1 MSANLSPVFGAG
13 WQGMTNSGTL
23 LAGGKLYAYVAGT
36 VNPAP
41 TWTDA
46 TQGTLN
52 ANPMT
57 LDSSGRPQQE
67 IWLASGAR
75 YKFVVTDSLGNQV
88 GYASDNIS
96 GLNDATYTQTPAVEW
111 PTGGVPTYISATSF
125 SVTGD
130 QTTILQALRRVKL
143 TVSGGLAYGTIV
155 SSSYGAGVTTVVVT
169 NDSISLDSG
178 ASVMQYSIL
187 SASPTS
193 LPATVLSSA
202 TYQAQ
207 TPVAFTTGGTSTT
220 YTLTPSPAIAATPA
234 GMHFDVTF
242 NSTCGA
248 SPTLAIS
255 GLAALPLVKGTSAG
269 GYTALVAGDVTSGWV
284 SQCVVLPG
292 ATQILVR
299 QTAST
304 AVLSNSR
311 ALAMALIF
319 GL

>member
-1 MSANLSPVFGAG
+1 MQLDAG
-13 WQGMTNSGTL
+13 
-23 LAGGKLYAYVAGT
+23 
-36 VNPAP
+36 
-41 TWTDA
+41 
-46 TQGTLN
+46 
-52 ANPMT
+52 
-57 LDSSGRPQQE
+57 GRPQQE
-67 IWLASGAR
+67 IWLAAGTK
-75 YKFVVTDSLGNQV
+75 YKFVITDSLGNQI
-88 GYASDNIS
+88 GYSMDNVS
-96 GLNDATYTQTPAVEW
+96 GINDASYTQVNAAEW
-111 PTGGVPTYISATSF
+111 LLGGVPTYISATSF

-130 QTTILQALRRVKL
+130 QTAILQALRRVKL

-155 SSSYGAGVTTVVVT
+155 SSSFGAGITTVVVT
-169 NDSISLDSG
+169 NDSIALDSG

-207 TPVAFTTGGTSTT
+207 TPVAFTTGGTSTA

-284 SQCVVLPG
+284 SQVVVLPG

-299 QTAST
+299 QTVST

-311 ALAMALIF
+311 ALAMAMIF